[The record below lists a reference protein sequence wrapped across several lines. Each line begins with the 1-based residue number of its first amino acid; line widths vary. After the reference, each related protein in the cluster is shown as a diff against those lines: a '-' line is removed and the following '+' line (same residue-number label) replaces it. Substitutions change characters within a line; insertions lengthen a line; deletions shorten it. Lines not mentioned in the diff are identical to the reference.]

1 MENIYREYWM
11 QLIFLYVLLLHQ
23 NCCDVQNLKK
33 KLLVNG
39 GENCKKCYSFRFF
52 EYFYFYLGSFK
63 FAEVKPSKVCFSKCC
78 TWHR

>member
-39 GENCKKCYSFRFF
+39 GKIAKNVI
-52 EYFYFYLGSFK
+52 LLD
-63 FAEVKPSKVCFSKCC
+63 FSN
-78 TWHR
+78 TFIFILDHSNSQR

>member
-33 KLLVNG
+33 TFGKWRRKLQKML
-39 GENCKKCYSFRFF
+39 FF
-52 EYFYFYLGSFK
+52 
-63 FAEVKPSKVCFSKCC
+63 
-78 TWHR
+78 